1 MAKVPKL
8 TARDLIAQPLTLPCG
23 LVLPNRL
30 VKCPMQETLAVEPF
44 YDPPIDKFE
53 NLYSQWAD
61 ADYGLIITGQVQ
73 IDIRYLSIKGDVVC
87 HEHALEEPHFSKW
100 KRWAQ
105 ISQAKGSPCMV
116 QLAHPGRMSPA
127 GAGNRPAD
135 MMPICPS
142 SVPVKLGDTW
152 LDKMALEKVLGT
164 PRACTLEDIDEVV
177 AGWVHGA
184 RVAKEAGFA
193 GCQLHGAHG
202 FLLSQFLS
210 PYTNQRTD
218 DYGGSPEKRLTLL
231 KRLVRE
237 IREVCPPPFCLSVK
251 LNSADYMAN
260 GGLSQEEGLEQVRWL
275 VECGMVDFVEISG
288 GNAEQTSSKLHN
300 SFGAKTIDKAP
311 QMSESTRIREAYF
324 TEFAEKVQ
332 AMQSKVP
339 IQLRFRSR
347 TGMADAIDS
356 GVCQLIGLGRTAVLD
371 PDIPRAVLLNPSVP
385 DEAAFAQSHIVRGQ
399 WFANLIP
406 VKVVGSGLAIQFFYY
421 NMRRLG
427 NGLKS
432 SPNASIPFVIFES
445 VLETFRS
452 GLSQTFGRI
461 LQSMPLSRTAKS
473 D

>member
-1 MAKVPKL
+1 MEEPPKL
-8 TARDLIAQPLTLPCG
+8 TATELIAQPLTLPCG

-53 NLYSQWAD
+53 NLYAQWAD

-87 HEHALEEPHFSKW
+87 HEHSLKEPHFSKW
-100 KRWAQ
+100 KRWAK
-105 ISQAKGSPCMV
+105 IAQARGSPCIV

-142 SVPVKLGDTW
+142 SVPVKLGDT
-152 LDKMALEKVLGT
+152 
-164 PRACTLEDIDEVV
+164 P
-177 AGWVHGA
+177 H
-184 RVAKEAGFA
+184 
-193 GCQLHGAHG
+193 
-202 FLLSQFLS
+202 
-210 PYTNQRTD
+210 TNQRTD

-237 IREVCPPPFCLSVK
+237 IREVCPPPYCLSVK

-260 GGLSQEEGLEQVRWL
+260 GGLSQEEGLDQVKWL

-288 GNAEQTSSKLHN
+288 GNAEQTSSKLHSLFARSFHRERADEGLD
-300 SFGAKTIDKAP
+300 SFGTKTIDKAP
-311 QMSESTRIREAYF
+311 QISESTRIREAYF

-339 IQLRFRSR
+339 IQLSGGPSPPAHTTMKTKYLPGFRSR

-385 DEAAFAQSHIVRGQ
+385 DDAAFAQSHIVRGQ
-399 WFANLIP
+399 WFANMIP
-406 VKVVGSGLAIQFFYY
+406 VKVVGAGLAIQFFYY

-461 LQSMPLSRTAKS
+461 LQSMPVSRAAKS